1 MPEKKTILGRARA
14 KKPGGK
20 GASASGDAAKA
31 AMEKAVAVKAK
42 PKAATKTA
50 GKTATKTAAK
60 KSAGK
65 GTAKKATTKTAAK
78 KSAGKV
84 SAKTATKTAPKSE
97 TKTAPKKSATETA
110 TTTTT
115 TAAKES
121 EVKATTKTTTKA
133 APKRAKSAKTSSR
146 TSAKPKKFRGER
158 PAAGPSRPTRQR
170 LYRPGPLDR
179 AQQSATANLKR
190 GEGEGAW
197 VIVDAEGLV
206 LGRMASRIALRL
218 KGKHLPTYTPHA
230 DAGDTV
236 IVVNAE
242 KVALTGM
249 KERGK
254 EYYRHTGYVGGIKR
268 TTPFELRARHPE
280 RLVELAVSRMLARGP
295 LGRRQMRRLK
305 VYSGGEHPH
314 EAQSPVVWDLG
325 GENEKNRVRR

>member
-78 KSAGKV
+78 KSAGKA

-305 VYSGGEHPH
+305 VYSGGAHPH

>member
-1 MPEKKTILGRARA
+1 M
-14 KKPGGK
+14 
-20 GASASGDAAKA
+20 
-31 AMEKAVAVKAK
+31 
-42 PKAATKTA
+42 
-50 GKTATKTAAK
+50 
-60 KSAGK
+60 
-65 GTAKKATTKTAAK
+65 
-78 KSAGKV
+78 
-84 SAKTATKTAPKSE
+84 
-97 TKTAPKKSATETA
+97 
-110 TTTTT
+110 
-115 TAAKES
+115 
-121 EVKATTKTTTKA
+121 
-133 APKRAKSAKTSSR
+133 
-146 TSAKPKKFRGER
+146 
-158 PAAGPSRPTRQR
+158 
-170 LYRPGPLDR
+170 YRPGPLDR

-305 VYSGGEHPH
+305 VYSGGAHPH